1 MQAVRSNNTQP
12 ELALRRSLFA
22 LGVRGWRCHRRDLPG
37 KPDLTFARAR
47 VVVFVDGAFWH
58 GRPDRHW
65 PGRIGAYWD
74 AKIAKN
80 QERDQRTNDALQTM
94 GWKVVRL
101 WDSDIA
107 EDPAAAAQRVRRL
120 ILRRAG

>member
-1 MQAVRSNNTQP
+1 MQAVRSNDTSP

-37 KPDLTFARAR
+37 KPDLSFTRAR

-65 PGRIGAYWD
+65 PGRISAYWD
-74 AKIAKN
+74 AKIARN
-80 QERDQRTNDALQTM
+80 RDRDRRANKALQAM
-94 GWKVVRL
+94 GWRVVRF
-101 WDSDIA
+101 WDSDVLS
-107 EDPAAAAQRVRRL
+107 DPLAAAQRVRGF
-120 ILRRAG
+120 ILCGGG